1 MKTNKNRF
9 KQTVAAFIAAMSMVT
24 APQQAK
30 AVESTTQNEV
40 AGANKNAA
48 IKREERKQGISVS
61 QIGGGLDFSHVR
73 MMERPN
79 PIYIPY
85 YHPKQ
90 TYRAQVRKANKRRK

>member
-1 MKTNKNRF
+1 MKNNRF
-9 KQTVAAFIAAMSMVT
+9 KQTVAGLMAAMSMVA

-30 AVESTTQNEV
+30 AAETPMQNEV
-40 AGANKNAA
+40 SGANKNATL
-48 IKREERKQGISVS
+48 KTQKRKQGISVS
-61 QIGGGLDFSHVR
+61 QVGGGLDFDHVR
-73 MMERPN
+73 MMEKPN

>member
-1 MKTNKNRF
+1 MKNNRF
-9 KQTVAAFIAAMSMVT
+9 KQTVAAFIAAMSMVA

-30 AVESTTQNEV
+30 AAESQV
-40 AGANKNAA
+40 
-48 IKREERKQGISVS
+48 
-61 QIGGGLDFSHVR
+61 GGGLDFNHVR
-73 MMERPN
+73 MMDKPN

>member
-1 MKTNKNRF
+1 MKTSKNRF
-9 KQTVAAFIAAMSMVT
+9 KQTIAGLMAAMSMVA

-30 AVESTTQNEV
+30 AAETPIQNEV
-40 AGANKNAA
+40 SGANKQAT

-61 QIGGGLDFSHVR
+61 QVGGGLDFNHVR
-73 MMERPN
+73 MMEAPN